1 MRGDPGDGSPRTFSS
16 PKLARLPMKPL
27 LAVGEKARE
36 YPHRYHWNI
45 QTALLAE
52 TAHIRDRADF
62 LLERPEYRKAKPGI
76 MKDTIAPATMIN
88 ETSPRSNWLE
98 SLFNNDDVAKKSPNF
113 IFHGFERYI

>member
-1 MRGDPGDGSPRTFSS
+1 MRGEPGEGSPSTFSS

-27 LAVGEKARE
+27 VAVGEKARE
-36 YPHRYHWNI
+36 YPHRYHWKI

-52 TAHIRDRADF
+52 TAHIRDKADF

-98 SLFNNDDVAKKSPNF
+98 SLFSNEGVPKRSPNF
-113 IFHGFERYI
+113 IFFGSER